1 MAIAAVIARA
11 RGPRSRGTPTLRRD
25 RTAPARRPAVASFAA
40 VTLRER
46 LAALDPGALVERL
59 AVDPPH
65 RIVARAVRVAV
76 RAKMLR
82 ASGNPLALAEAALR
96 RGMGIRSMHAIH
108 AAASPGRLALVDQHR
123 SLDYAALDA
132 EIDAVAVA
140 LHDDG
145 ARRGEPVGL
154 LLENRCE
161 YVAAWMALVRLG
173 IACAHLGTSSTAAEL
188 PALLERTGIRRL
200 FVSDATLP
208 VIEPVV
214 REHPEL
220 GLRLFHVGRPGQA
233 PPAGAPSYH
242 ALVRAGLG
250 RPLPSA
256 TALDATGTLD
266 AGSVVYTSGTTGR
279 PKGAVRDLAAV
290 GAMELLRIL
299 DRLPLRVGDRH
310 LVVAPLYHS
319 GAQAFTLINTALGAT
334 LVLMD
339 HFEAAR
345 ALELLSQERIN
356 SVFMVP
362 TMIRRILEL
371 PAELHAR
378 RPTPALRALVSG
390 AAPFG
395 AGLRARA
402 IERFGPAAIFD
413 FYGATELGWVTLAN
427 GHEMLERPGTLGRPL
442 AGAELRA
449 VAEDGR
455 PLPPGEVGK
464 IYTRSRQHMR
474 GYLDDDAATQEIRD
488 RGWVTVDDLGYVD
501 ADGHLFLTG
510 RARDMVISGGVNV
523 YPMEVE
529 SVLSQHPSIRDV
541 AVLGVPDEEWGER
554 LLAVVVPGEGF
565 DPEEAA
571 AWARARLAKPKV
583 PRRWETVDALP
594 RNPTGKILKDALRA
608 RFGTNPPVSGPA
620 AGDP

>member
-1 MAIAAVIARA
+1 MI
-11 RGPRSRGTPTLRRD
+11 RS
-25 RTAPARRPAVASFAA
+25 

-76 RAKMLR
+76 QARMLR
-82 ASGNPLALAEAALR
+82 ASGNPLAMVEAALR

-108 AAASPGRLALVDQHR
+108 AAASPGRVALVDQHR

-132 EIDAVAVA
+132 EIDAIAVA

-154 LLENRCE
+154 LLENRSE
-161 YVAAWMALVRLG
+161 YVAAWMGLTRLG

-188 PALLERTGIRRL
+188 PPLLARSGIRRL

-208 VIEPVV
+208 VAEPVL

-220 GLRLFHVGRPGQA
+220 GLRLFHIGRPDQA
-233 PPAGAPSYH
+233 PPAGAKSYH
-242 ALVRAGLG
+242 ALVRASLG
-250 RPLPSA
+250 REIPSA
-256 TALDATGTLD
+256 TALDASGTLD
-266 AGSVVYTSGTTGR
+266 ASSVVYTSGTTGR
-279 PKGAVRDLAAV
+279 PKGAVRDLAAL
-290 GAMELLRIL
+290 GAMELLRVL
-299 DRLPLRVGDRH
+299 ERLPLRVGDRH

-319 GAQAFTLINTALGAT
+319 GAQAFTMINSALGAT
-334 LVLMD
+334 VVLMD
-339 HFEAAR
+339 HFEASR
-345 ALELLSQERIN
+345 ALDLLSHERIN
-356 SVFMVP
+356 SAFMVP

-395 AGLRARA
+395 AGLRAQA
-402 IERFGPAAIFD
+402 IERFGPGVIFD
-413 FYGATELGWVTLAN
+413 FYGATELGWVTLCD
-427 GHEMLERPGTLGRPL
+427 GHEMLARPGTLGRPL
-442 AGAELRA
+442 AGQEIRV

-455 PLPPGEVGK
+455 ALPAGEVGK
-464 IYTRSRQHMR
+464 IYTRSGQHMR

-488 RGWVTVDDLGYVD
+488 RGFVTVDDLGYVD

-523 YPMEVE
+523 YPIEVE
-529 SVLSQHPSIRDV
+529 SVLSQHPCIRDV
-541 AVLGVPDEEWGER
+541 AVLGIPDEEWGER
-554 LLAVVVPGEGF
+554 LLAVVVPGAGF
-565 DPEEAA
+565 DPEEAST
-571 AWARARLAKPKV
+571 WARARLAKAKL
-583 PRRWETVDALP
+583 PRRWETVDAIP
-594 RNPTGKILKDALRA
+594 RNPTGKILKGVLRE
-608 RFGTNPPVSGPA
+608 RFGA
-620 AGDP
+620 AS